1 VQARPIPP
9 SKRSEL
15 SIPRQLETILMTCL
29 EKDPAN
35 RPASALQLDQQLAQ
49 VRCEAAW
56 TNERAR
62 EWWET
67 HAPELLAGSS

>member
-1 VQARPIPP
+1 
-9 SKRSEL
+9 
-15 SIPRQLETILMTCL
+15 MMCL

-67 HAPELLAGSS
+67 HAPEIIGRS